1 MICYADFILEQE
13 TLENLGWAMI
23 CVVFLNI
30 MTNFSFIIIKALKE
44 AFLKLR
50 MWYFK
55 RKLDKLLKLAV

>member
-1 MICYADFILEQE
+1 
-13 TLENLGWAMI
+13 MI
-23 CVVFLNI
+23 CVMTLNI